1 MVNRLSTWTVLF
13 NSKSP
18 FKFIDK
24 IIVTSVHGRLPS
36 FYIHRWGYSDQVW
49 NNISPKGLSTLLN
62 KNCNFNRLSWP
73 LTGKFKIKNA
83 LIRQSISICILI
95 GRLRFSSSGFAHH
108 LFNQKIFFI
117 KIYAKLLYTGWFI
130 QIYPFIGNIHKPRG
144 QNFGYFWPP
153 FVVTFTK

>member
-1 MVNRLSTWTVLF
+1 MVGS
-13 NSKSP
+13 
-18 FKFIDK
+18 
-24 IIVTSVHGRLPS
+24 RLPS

-117 KIYAKLLYTGWFI
+117 KIYAKILRCESKKVSKFRWKIYLTKSC
-130 QIYPFIGNIHKPRG
+130 QIWLKLSHFLDKASGKNMQTFQPNRT
-144 QNFGYFWPP
+144 
-153 FVVTFTK
+153 TFTK